1 MKDHYITVGK
11 EHVIIKNPKNPEH
24 GFSFRGRIKDAI
36 EAVKEGKGDLVV
48 TNLCISDETPVS
60 AGTFYRETVVRF
72 LDREYG
78 EQERRKFL
86 EEIEQQ
92 GEIIY
97 KYTIICIDQPDKTYS
112 VEVDNDE
119 NRLIYFSSEEK
130 AKEFLDEYANM
141 LFSYFINMYQKK
153 LEAIKQF
160 PELNINLSE
169 TDRLIF
175 FFTKDLDYSFEPTV
189 DFFKNKFQI
198 VQMI

>member
-60 AGTFYRETVVRF
+60 AGTFYRETVIRF

-92 GEIIY
+92 KIVY
-97 KYTIICIDQPDKTYS
+97 KYVIILDGIRILK
-112 VEVDNDE
+112 DE
-119 NRLIYFSSEEK
+119 ERVKCFSSEKE
-130 AKEFLDEYANM
+130 AKEFVESNKI
-141 LFSYFINMYQKK
+141 SN
-153 LEAIKQF
+153 
-160 PELNINLSE
+160 
-169 TDRLIF
+169 
-175 FFTKDLDYSFEPTV
+175 FEIA
-189 DFFKNKFQI
+189 QI
-198 VQMI
+198 I